1 MGERHTIVIAGA
13 GIGGLTAALALSQ
26 AGYRIVIAERT
37 AELSE
42 AGAGIQIAPNA
53 GRVLASLGLEAALAA
68 RAIEPQAIDVR
79 RWHDGAT
86 LASIAA
92 GAFRERYGLPYRV
105 LHRADLQA
113 VLLAAATRDPA
124 IQIERD
130 ATLADRLATDDGLL
144 ARIRRRSGV
153 EVVPAIAVIGA
164 DGVWSETRSAI
175 GGSATPAAAGRTAW
189 RTVIAAD
196 DVRDLVALD
205 RVGLWLGPH
214 GHLVHYPVAQGAA
227 VNVVA
232 IVREDWDKRGWSGLG
247 ARDEIAAR
255 FVGWAAPVRALVDA
269 GLSWH
274 KHTILTVDARGPWVA
289 GRTALLGDA
298 AHAMAPFLAQ
308 GAAMAI
314 EDAAVLAGCLYGRS
328 DAAEG
333 LNEYVTLRKE
343 RVRRV
348 ALASED
354 AGRRYHDSGL
364 MAFARDTAL
373 RLAGERLILGRNDW
387 IYRWQPERSVGS

>member
-1 MGERHTIVIAGA
+1 MGERQTIVIAGA
-13 GIGGLTAALALSQ
+13 GIGGLTAALALAQ
-26 AGYRIVIAERT
+26 AGYRVVIAERT

-53 GRVLASLGLEAALAA
+53 GRVLAALGLDDAIAA
-68 RAIEPQAIDVR
+68 RAVEPEAIDVK

-86 LASIAA
+86 LASIAG
-92 GAFRERYGLPYRV
+92 GAFRVRYDFPYRV

-113 VLLAAATRDPA
+113 ILLAAASREPS
-124 IQIERD
+124 IHIELD

-144 ARIRRRSGV
+144 ARIRRPSGV
-153 EVVPAIAVIGA
+153 EVVPAAAVIGA

-175 GGSATPAAAGRTAW
+175 GGSSTPATTGRTAW

-205 RVGLWLGPH
+205 RVGLWLGPG
-214 GHLVHYPVAQGAA
+214 GHIVHYPVAGGSA

-247 ARDEIAAR
+247 ARDEIVAR
-255 FVGWAAPVRALVDA
+255 FLGWAKPAQTLLDA

-274 KHTILTVDARGPWVA
+274 KHAILTVDSRGPWVE

-298 AHAMAPFLAQ
+298 AHAMVPFLAQ

-333 LNEYVTLRKE
+333 LNEYATLRKE

-348 ALASED
+348 ALASVD
-354 AGRRYHDSGL
+354 AGRRYHDGGL
-364 MAFARDTAL
+364 MAFARDAAL
-373 RLAGERLILGRNDW
+373 RLAGERLILSRNDW
-387 IYRWQPERSVGS
+387 LYRWRPERNIGS